1 MANYD
6 YVFKA
11 GDQLPEFTAV
21 LQDANGV
28 VDLTGA
34 AGVKF
39 IMRQV
44 SGATPVINA
53 AAAVVDAAAGSV
65 KYACTSGDAAA
76 IVAAG
81 TPDTYYVEW
90 QVTWTSGSKPQTFP
104 NDGYQ
109 IAKVEAQLGS

>member
-11 GDQLPEFTAV
+11 GDRLPEFSAT
-21 LQDANGV
+21 LRDANGP

-34 AGVKF
+34 ASVKF

-44 SGATPVINA
+44 SGSTPVIS
-53 AAAVVDAAAGSV
+53 AAAVIVSAVDGDV
-65 KYACTSGDAAA
+65 KYPTTAEDVAL

-81 TPDTYYVEW
+81 TPDTYYIEW
-90 QVTWTSGSKPQTFP
+90 QVTWTSGSRAQTFP

-109 IAKVEAQLGS
+109 IARAEAQLGS